1 MNKLFTLF
9 TLVLCLTIGISFSAF
24 AQDTTDVDTEGT
36 ETTTEEEGAS
46 EEETTEE
53 AEAEEPVSEGDVAE
67 ITEESKPMRQF
78 IKEKF
83 IEGGWEFMS
92 AVLVCL
98 ILGLAIAF
106 ERIIILSL
114 ATSNTTKLTSKVKD
128 ALASGGVEA
137 AKDVV
142 KNTRGPVASIFMQG
156 LMRVSEGLEM
166 VEKSVIAYGSVEAAK
181 LEKGITYIALF
192 IAIAPMLGFMGTVLG
207 MIDAFDKI
215 EAMGDI
221 QISAIAGSIKIA
233 LITTVSG
240 LIVAIILQVFY
251 NYILSRVDAILSQME
266 EASISLVDVLV
277 ENNIGT
283 DK

>member
-9 TLVLCLTIGISFSAF
+9 TLILCLTIGISFGAY
-24 AQDTTDVDTEGT
+24 AQDTIPAEDTVTESTESEGT
-36 ETTTEEEGAS
+36 PVDD
-46 EEETTEE
+46 E
-53 AEAEEPVSEGDVAE
+53 AAAESDEPVSEGDVAE
-67 ITEESKPMRQF
+67 LEEEDKPMRQF

-92 AVLVCL
+92 AVLICL

-114 ATSNTTKLTSKVKD
+114 ATSNTKKLTAKVED
-128 ALASGGVEA
+128 ALKSGGVEA

-142 KNTRGPVASIFMQG
+142 KKTRGPVASIFMQG

-192 IAIAPMLGFMGTVLG
+192 IAIAPMLGFMGTVIG

-240 LIVAIILQVFY
+240 LIVAIVLQVFY

-277 ENNIGT
+277 ENNVGT